1 MPAEGAPVGLALRR
15 LRNRAHVVNLLV
27 ARLRQKVLQR
37 PLDVDTVQHALPH
50 EVDQVRQQV
59 SELRKQVFELEE
71 HLGNRP
77 LLPALDKVALGRESP
92 TATEDQGP
100 QPPQALSV
108 PRLQRK
114 LKEAARKILRLRLE
128 KEQLL
133 EMGNRL
139 RAELGH
145 RAPGGAAHHPP
156 PGPGVQNRSVTREA
170 ASGQL
175 QPGFAAQDSENTRKT
190 HVSEHSGKVQPR
202 LAQTAGRSQPPQG
215 QAAGAVTRSGQ
226 RQHRTSAATCR
237 CPRHKENQSPK
248 LRPSHEGP
256 TESRCLAGSSSSVA
270 SSPLQDTWKLL
281 DLGSSPSG
289 LTSQDDSAPE
299 RTARP
304 AAGGLRHPDRSSVAT
319 RAAFAVEGVKM
330 EARAKALPARPARA
344 PPSKTKGCQQPPKIR
359 NYNLKD

>member
-145 RAPGGAAHHPP
+145 RAPGH
-156 PGPGVQNRSVTREA
+156 
-170 ASGQL
+170 
-175 QPGFAAQDSENTRKT
+175 QPKRKADCLFVRHT
-190 HVSEHSGKVQPR
+190 SRPSSAKSTKDLVSLEG
-202 LAQTAGRSQPPQG
+202 
-215 QAAGAVTRSGQ
+215 GAVCSTLLS
-226 RQHRTSAATCR
+226 HTC
-237 CPRHKENQSPK
+237 QSVGD
-248 LRPSHEGP
+248 R
-256 TESRCLAGSSSSVA
+256 GSFGTCGS
-270 SSPLQDTWKLL
+270 
-281 DLGSSPSG
+281 GSSPFS
-289 LTSQDDSAPE
+289 
-299 RTARP
+299 RTAFCPPVLKP
-304 AAGGLRHPDRSSVAT
+304 ATPSTADLGLLAVLHHHQGALSDGPQGP
-319 RAAFAVEGVKM
+319 RAF
-330 EARAKALPARPARA
+330 L
-344 PPSKTKGCQQPPKIR
+344 
-359 NYNLKD
+359 